1 MLPYENGSMDVVA
14 GYLFLFVEMQ
24 MAASVACSNGLGD
37 VQGQSHLVCNTA
49 VAVHGHVTEQF
60 QLLAFVA
67 KFLPC
72 LYKGTLMEFC
82 NQVVMGCLMN

>member
-24 MAASVACSNGLGD
+24 MAASVACGNGLGD

-60 QLLAFVA
+60 QLLA
-67 KFLPC
+67 L
-72 LYKGTLMEFC
+72 
-82 NQVVMGCLMN
+82 